1 MLDRLKFAGHWTERA
16 SSLTRR
22 ALIQACR
29 VFSLTRIVSILE
41 RRALIQARK
50 VSILERRALVGFVL
64 LVAVLTPS
72 VFSPSV
78 LAQGPAGR
86 SCNTIDPPVSHWSAE
101 VKIGPSYTSTGG
113 VDVNVGGSVEYSVNP
128 FAGFGFQTLF
138 GIRQNTLDLLGFGSL
153 NLSNLTAPF
162 RTDFWKRTNVFGIAG
177 GGLRQ
182 DGIDFRM
189 TSMLLLTG
197 LDGEYNLNDA
207 LAFEV
212 GGDLLYGL
220 EKNIHVNVGLRYKF
234 GVSSM
239 KHAHNISMNEY
250 RPQPSP
256 IIIRQIVWADY
267 NAASLKRL
275 EVLEASNAELK
286 LSLQNTES
294 KINSYMELLA
304 IQKASKD
311 ATKAVTKSNSKPAF
325 TVVLPPLPFLVPV
338 VSKAT
343 EP

>member
-16 SSLTRR
+16 
-22 ALIQACR
+22 
-29 VFSLTRIVSILE
+29 
-41 RRALIQARK
+41 
-50 VSILERRALVGFVL
+50 LVGLVL

-101 VKIGPSYTSTGG
+101 VKIGPGYASP
-113 VDVNVGGSVEYSVNP
+113 SVEYSVNP
-128 FAGFGFQTLF
+128 FAGFGIQTLF

-153 NLSNLTAPF
+153 NLSNLTTPF
-162 RTDFWKRTNVFGIAG
+162 RTDFWKRTNVFAVAG

-197 LDGEYNLNDA
+197 LNGEYNLNDA

-256 IIIRQIVWADY
+256 IFIRQTVWAGF

-294 KINSYMELLA
+294 KIKSYTELLA

-325 TVVLPPLPFLVPV
+325 TVVLPPLPHLVPV